1 MPAIK
6 LAVLKKMNQSPNS
19 NLPLCAQLVNDL
31 ISHAAFSSIVKTYNS
46 DRNSKKFNSWDHLVW
61 MTLSHIAGCRG
72 IRDIAGLMSSLQ
84 GSINH
89 LGGVQ
94 APSKSTIAYQNQHRS
109 WKVFQDAYYAIRK
122 SLGQLLKQGYNIPE
136 VHRRIKLLDS
146 TTVTLSLNSFPW
158 ATYQHEKGG
167 IKLHTVL
174 DFEQSSPDFVHLTNG
189 NVPDCIAAHEINL
202 PKGCIVVADR
212 GYMDFKLLQH
222 WDSCGVKFVVR
233 HTESVNFRTIEE
245 WELPDEH
252 QNILKDEVIAMQG
265 AQSKVYRDIL
275 RRVVA
280 HNDEGNYDVELLS
293 NDFTLDCNQI
303 AALYR
308 DRWYIESFFK
318 EIKQLLRIKSFMGT
332 SANAVLIQVWTAMI
346 AFLLVRCLQTLAK
359 QKEIKWNTSNLVV
372 FLRLNLL
379 NKTNLWYWLY
389 NPYKSVCAKP
399 PDSHQGD
406 LFAKTG

>member
-1 MPAIK
+1 
-6 LAVLKKMNQSPNS
+6 
-19 NLPLCAQLVNDL
+19 
-31 ISHAAFSSIVKTYNS
+31 
-46 DRNSKKFNSWDHLVW
+46 

-89 LGGVQ
+89 LGGQQ
-94 APSKSTIAYQNQHRS
+94 APSKSTIAYQNQHRR
-109 WKVFQDAYYAIRK
+109 WEVFRDAYYAIRK
-122 SLGQLLKQGYNIPE
+122 SLGQQLKQGYNIPE

-146 TTVTLSLNSFPW
+146 TTITLSLNSFPW

-174 DFEQSSPDFVHLTNG
+174 DFEQATPDFVHLTNG

-212 GYMDFKLLQH
+212 GYVDFKLLQH

-233 HTESVNFRTIEE
+233 HTKSINFLTIQE
-245 WELPDEH
+245 WDLPDEH
-252 QNILKDEVIAMQG
+252 QNVLKDEVIAMQG
-265 AQSKVYRDIL
+265 EQSKVYKDLL

-280 HNDEGNYDVELLS
+280 HNDEGDYDVELLC
-293 NDFTLDCNQI
+293 NDFELECHQI

-308 DRWYIESFFK
+308 DRWLIESFFK

-346 AFLLVRCLQTLAK
+346 AFLLVRYLQTLAK
-359 QKEIKWNTSNLVV
+359 QREIKWNTSNLVV

-389 NPYKSVCAKP
+389 NPYKSIHAKP
-399 PDSHQGD
+399 PDLHQGD
-406 LFAKTG
+406 LFAKNSW

>member
-1 MPAIK
+1 
-6 LAVLKKMNQSPNS
+6 MNQSPDS

-31 ISHAAFSSIVKTYNS
+31 ISHTSFSSIVKIYNS
-46 DRNSKKFNSWDHLVW
+46 DSNTKKFNSCNHHVW

-89 LGGVQ
+89 LGGQQ
-94 APSKSTIAYQNQHRS
+94 APSKSTIAYQNHHRR
-109 WKVFQDAYYAIRK
+109 WEVFRDPYYVIRK
-122 SLGQLLKQGYNIPE
+122 FLGQHLKQGYNIPE

-146 TTVTLSLNSFPW
+146 STITLSLYSFPW

-174 DFEQSSPDFVHLTNG
+174 DFEQATPDFVHLTNG
-189 NVPDCIAAHEINL
+189 NVPDCIAAREINL

-212 GYMDFKLLQH
+212 GYVDFKLLQH
-222 WDSCGVKFVVR
+222 WDSSGVKFVVR
-233 HTESVNFRTIEE
+233 HTKSINFLTIQE
-245 WELPDEH
+245 WDLPDEH
-252 QNILKDEVIAMQG
+252 QNVLKDEVIAMQG
-265 AQSKVYRDIL
+265 EQSKIYKDIL

-293 NDFTLDCNQI
+293 NDFELDCHQI

-346 AFLLVRCLQTLAK
+346 AFLLVRYIQTIAK
-359 QKEIKWNTSNLVV
+359 QRKIKWNTFNLVV
-372 FLRLNLL
+372 VLRLNLL

-389 NPYKSVCAKP
+389 TPYKSIHAKP
-399 PDSHQGD
+399 PDLHQGD
-406 LFAKTG
+406 LFAKNG

>member
-1 MPAIK
+1 
-6 LAVLKKMNQSPNS
+6 MNQSPYS

-31 ISHAAFSSIVKTYNS
+31 ISHTAFSAIVKTYNS

-109 WKVFQDAYYAIRK
+109 WKVFQDAYYTIKK
-122 SLGQLLKQGYNIPE
+122 SLGQLLRQGYNIPE
-136 VHRRIKLLDS
+136 VHRHIKLLDS
-146 TTVTLSLNSFPW
+146 STVTLSLNSFPW

-174 DFEQSSPDFVHLTNG
+174 DFEQSTPDFVHLTNG

-222 WDSCGVKFVVR
+222 WDSCGVKFVVS
-233 HTESVNFRTIEE
+233 HTESVNFCTIEE

-265 AQSKVYRDIL
+265 AQSKVYKDVL

-308 DRWYIESFFK
+308 DRWHHRKFF
-318 EIKQLLRIKSFMGT
+318 
-332 SANAVLIQVWTAMI
+332 
-346 AFLLVRCLQTLAK
+346 
-359 QKEIKWNTSNLVV
+359 
-372 FLRLNLL
+372 
-379 NKTNLWYWLY
+379 
-389 NPYKSVCAKP
+389 
-399 PDSHQGD
+399 QGNQATVAD
-406 LFAKTG
+406 

>member
-1 MPAIK
+1 MPATK

-31 ISHAAFSSIVKTYNS
+31 ISHTAFSSIVRKHNS
-46 DRNSKKFNSWDHLVW
+46 DRNAKKFNSWNHLVW

-89 LGGVQ
+89 LGGQQ

-109 WKVFQDAYYAIRK
+109 WEVFRDAYYAIRK
-122 SLGQLLKQGYNIPE
+122 SLGQHLRQGYNIPE

-158 ATYQHEKGG
+158 ASYQHEKGG

-174 DFEQSSPDFVHLTNG
+174 DFEQATPDFVHLTNA

-212 GYMDFKLLQH
+212 GYVDFKLLQH

-233 HTESVNFRTIEE
+233 HTKSINFLTIQE
-245 WELPDEH
+245 WDLPDEH
-252 QNILKDEVIAMQG
+252 QNVMKDEVIIMHG
-265 AQSKVYRDIL
+265 AQSNIYKDIL

-280 HNDEGNYDVELLS
+280 HNDEGDYDVELLC
-293 NDFTLDCNQI
+293 NDFELECHQI
-303 AALYR
+303 AAVYR
-308 DRWYIESFFK
+308 DRWLIESFFK

-346 AFLLVRCLQTLAK
+346 AFLLVRYLQTLAK
-359 QKEIKWNTSNLVV
+359 QREIKEALNKARFGFTHSSVV
-372 FLRLNLL
+372 SAPQAQSLRLFGEN
-379 NKTNLWYWLY
+379 
-389 NPYKSVCAKP
+389 V
-399 PDSHQGD
+399 
-406 LFAKTG
+406 